1 MKKILVFI
9 LVTTTFL
16 SVYANKEHSQDII
29 IKNID
34 YNTRDNKSFIR
45 FEIDVT
51 KGNTYYMGV
60 WMIPSKLITTFVDN
74 EILPANTYCYMRNI
88 PKGIYFGEIHS

>member
-1 MKKILVFI
+1 MHFIIFSISLHIDIINNYTVYEKKILVFI

-74 EILPANTYCYMRNI
+74 
-88 PKGIYFGEIHS
+88 